1 MTRSTWVL
9 LCTIAAVTTL
19 EASKK
24 RTVCSIK
31 GEIHPIKAI
40 RKVWLIRNGDTIPAS
55 ITGSRLN
62 VDVKP
67 GVYDVWIDAIAPYQ
81 DHLTADID
89 LYDNITMELGNIEL
103 LQ

>member
-1 MTRSTWVL
+1 MTKSTWVL

-31 GEIHPIKAI
+31 GEIHPAKAI
-40 RKVWLIRNGDTIPAS
+40 RQVWLIRNGDTIPAS
-55 ITGSRLN
+55 LTGTRLN

-67 GVYDVWIDAIAPYQ
+67 GVYGVWIDAIAPYQ

-89 LYDNITMELGNIEL
+89 LFDNNSMELGNIEL